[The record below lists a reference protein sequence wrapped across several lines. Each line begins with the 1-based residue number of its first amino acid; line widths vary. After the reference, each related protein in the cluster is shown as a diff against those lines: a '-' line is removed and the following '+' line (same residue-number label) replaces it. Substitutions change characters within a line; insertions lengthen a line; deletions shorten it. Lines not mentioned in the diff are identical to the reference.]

1 MRTEKRVAYQASAPY
16 EVLNKLEGDTG
27 NIWLVFHG
35 MGYLSRYFLKYFKGL
50 NSKTNYVIA
59 PQGPSKY
66 YLDDNYKHVGSCWLT
81 RVDTARETSNVLAY
95 VDAVWEAE
103 SPRFNGQ
110 NLIVMGYSQG
120 VSIAT
125 RWLASRQIQCDK
137 LLLHSGG
144 IPKELGAGDF
154 KYLKPDCQV
163 TYLYGNEDEYITEAR
178 MTEEQLK
185 ATNLFSD
192 RLSIQVFNGVHEVNT
207 GFLKELA
214 GE

>member
-1 MRTEKRVAYQASAPY
+1 MHTEKRAVYQASASY
-16 EVLNKLEGDTG
+16 EVLNKLEGQTT

-50 NSKTNYVIA
+50 DPKANYVIA
-59 PQGPSKY
+59 PQAPSKY
-66 YLDDNYKHVGSCWLT
+66 YLDDNYTHVGACWLT
-81 RVDTARETSNVLAY
+81 RVDTVQETSNVLAY
-95 VDAVWEAE
+95 VDAVWEKE

-125 RWLASRQIQCDK
+125 RWLASRQIQCDR

-144 IPKELGAGDF
+144 IPKELVASDF
-154 KYLKPDCQV
+154 NYLKQECPV
-163 TYLYGNEDEYITEAR
+163 TYLYGNKDEYITEAR

-192 RLSIQVFNGVHEVNT
+192 RLSVQVFDGTHEVNT
-207 GFLKELA
+207 RFLKELT